1 MINYPKLKNALRDL
15 MSQTKVCIDSMLI
28 GVEDI
33 LCISVDSKDNVA
45 LLFIWCTSISMQGI
59 KPVLLTL
66 NTKLSINVYRAFKC

>member
-28 GVEDI
+28 GVGDL
-33 LCISVDSKDNVA
+33 LCVSVDSKDNVG
-45 LLFIWCTSISMQGI
+45 LLFIRCTLISMQGI

-66 NTKLSINVYRAFKC
+66 NTKLSVNVYRAFKC

>member
-1 MINYPKLKNALRDL
+1 MINYPKLKNTLRDL

-28 GVEDI
+28 GVGDI
-33 LCISVDSKDNVA
+33 LCVSVDSKDNVA
-45 LLFIWCTSISMQGI
+45 LLFIRCTSISMQGI

>member
-28 GVEDI
+28 GVGDI
-33 LCISVDSKDNVA
+33 LCVSVDSKDNVG
-45 LLFIWCTSISMQGI
+45 LLFIRCTSISMQGI